1 MNNLDNLLS
10 WLGRFIQP
18 FLLLVLRLFFGWQF
32 FQTGMGKFEHIDQV
46 IEYFATLGIPYP
58 YFSAY
63 LTAAVETIGG
73 ILLIRRAFH
82 AHSRA
87 SPNDYPAD
95 CPWDGASKSGRI
107 PF

>member
-73 ILLIRRAFH
+73 ILLFVGLFTRIAALPLTIILLTALGRR
-82 AHSRA
+82 
-87 SPNDYPAD
+87 
-95 CPWDGASKSGRI
+95 I
-107 PF
+107 